1 MKIHDVYYICYVI
14 SIGIMYYICYS
25 FIFLITMAAETLVQ
39 ASSCSP
45 QWKLLD

>member
-1 MKIHDVYYICYVI
+1 MMYIYICYVI

-39 ASSCSP
+39 ASCSP
-45 QWKLLD
+45 RISGSFLH